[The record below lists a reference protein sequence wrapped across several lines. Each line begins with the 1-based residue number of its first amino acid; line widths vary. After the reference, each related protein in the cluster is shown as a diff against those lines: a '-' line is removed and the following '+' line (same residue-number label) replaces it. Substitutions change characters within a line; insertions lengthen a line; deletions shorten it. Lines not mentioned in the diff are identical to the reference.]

1 MLFDLP
7 PIQRVKADRPLTTRE
22 RFELFDA
29 ANPQVY
35 ARLRDMALAM
45 RRRGV
50 ARWGFRAAWEI
61 LRRRGVARW
70 GFRAAWEILRWQ
82 GMLSSTDGKYRLPNN
97 LAPHYTRL
105 LMEREPEL
113 AGFFE
118 TRQLRRA

>member
-1 MLFDLP
+1 VAHHGRDGGQVRPFIQKKHCEAMP
-7 PIQRVKADRPLTTRE
+7 PRVRVQVGHFGALAQASDP
-22 RFELFDA
+22 A
-29 ANPQVY
+29 VY

-61 LRRRGVARW
+61 LR
-70 GFRAAWEILRWQ
+70 WQ
-82 GMLSSTDGKYRLPNN
+82 GMLSTTDGQYKLPNN
-97 LAPHYTRL
+97 LAPHYARL

>member
-1 MLFDLP
+1 MNATADLQPMLFDLP

-61 LRRRGVARW
+61 LR
-70 GFRAAWEILRWQ
+70 WQ

-97 LAPHYTRL
+97 LAPHYTHL